1 MKLLIPTEA
10 IDLLIISGAQVFNA
24 SGLYTNY
31 KALCLGGGTG
41 AFVDLP
47 VDTIHCGILSGT
59 DYTENLAT
67 DQDWDDV
74 GLMAIATCYN
84 SEPTQ
89 ALGAKTTAAGV
100 FDNTADITFT
110 GVAID
115 GTKVVDAL
123 VHFKSS
129 GVITTDM
136 LICFHDGFTAVTPN
150 GGDIVVA
157 YHASGIF
164 SL

>member
-1 MKLLIPTEA
+1 M
-10 IDLLIISGAQVFNA
+10 A
-24 SGLYTNY
+24 SGLYANY
-31 KALCLGGGTG
+31 KALALGGGTG

-47 VDTIHCGILSGT
+47 TDTIHCGIVSGA

-67 DQDWDDV
+67 HQDWDDV
-74 GLMAIATCYN
+74 GTYAITTCYN
-84 SEPTQ
+84 SEATQ
-89 ALGAKTTAAGV
+89 ALGAKTTTGGV

-110 GVAID
+110 AVAID
-115 GTKVVDAL
+115 GAKDVDAL

-157 YHASGIF
+157 YNASGIF
-164 SL
+164 AL